1 MLNVAKLDPGSFS
14 KYPEDFVA
22 LFFQTVVTD
31 KLSVEHKYV
40 SALLAMP
47 GAAVHPIFD
56 GVADLPL
63 GDLDRGTFMDRRG
76 AILESEPGRRGRVV
90 PRVLLTVTL

>member
-76 AILESEPGRRGRVV
+76 AILESEPRRVV
-90 PRVLLTVTL
+90 VLR

>member
-1 MLNVAKLDPGSFS
+1 L
-14 KYPEDFVA
+14 
-22 LFFQTVVTD
+22 
-31 KLSVEHKYV
+31 EHKYV

-76 AILESEPGRRGRVV
+76 AILESEPRRVV
-90 PRVLLTVTL
+90 VSCVVVAWRRRASLTATP